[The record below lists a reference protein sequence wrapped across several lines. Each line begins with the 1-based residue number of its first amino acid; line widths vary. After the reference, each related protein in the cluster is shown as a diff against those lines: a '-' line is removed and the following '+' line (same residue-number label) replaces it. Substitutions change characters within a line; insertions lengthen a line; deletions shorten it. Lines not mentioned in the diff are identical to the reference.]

1 MGEFTATVI
10 TLSDR
15 ASKGLYEDIS
25 GEEIVKLLNLFF
37 KEHAASITII
47 KKLIPDEAIL
57 LQEVLEKEISSKTNF
72 IITTGGTGIGPR
84 DITPDVVIP
93 LLDKQIPGIMELI
106 RVKYGMQFPSAAISR
121 SVAGVS
127 NQSLIYCLPGSP
139 KAVRE
144 YMDEILKTILHCHKM
159 LKGSDDHLNK

>member
-1 MGEFTATVI
+1 MVEYTATVI

-15 ASKGLYEDIS
+15 ASKGLYEDKS
-25 GEEIVKLLNLFF
+25 GEEIVNLLNLFF
-37 KEHAASITII
+37 KELGTRISITKNI
-47 KKLIPDEAIL
+47 IPDEAVIL
-57 LQEVLEKEISSKTNF
+57 REVLEKEIALKTNF

-106 RVKYGMQFPSAAISR
+106 RVKYGLTFPSAALSR
-121 SVAGVS
+121 SVAGVA

-159 LKGSDDHLNK
+159 LNGSDEHRNA

>member
-15 ASKGLYEDIS
+15 ASKGLYEDKS
-25 GEEIVKLLNLFF
+25 GEEIVNLLNLFF
-37 KEHAASITII
+37 KELGTRISITKNI
-47 KKLIPDEAIL
+47 IPDEVVL
-57 LQEVLEKEISSKTNF
+57 LREVLEKEIALNTNF

-106 RVKYGMQFPSAAISR
+106 RVKYGLTFPSAALSR
-121 SVAGVS
+121 SVAGVAK
-127 NQSLIYCLPGSP
+127 QSLIYCLPGSP

-159 LKGSDDHLNK
+159 LNGSDEHRNA